1 MSKAVSLRVAA
12 ATALRWSVGA
22 RFATQIIRWGA
33 TIVVIRLLTPE
44 DYGLLAMTMVVISF
58 ATLFNELGA
67 AAVIVRRHDLSPNEI
82 GSLQGLVAALNL
94 SLGIIVFLLASYVS
108 ALYGSDITTI
118 LRVCCLMFLA
128 HSIGIVQEALLIRA
142 MDFKSRALVET
153 AAQISGA
160 VLTLTLALMGFGVW
174 SLVFGM
180 LATRTLKALGFLRLV
195 PERYPW
201 RLSLADIRPHIGYA
215 STIALQRI
223 VYWIPGNVTV
233 MLIGILK
240 GPAPLGL
247 YNVGKDLAFL
257 PLNKLGSVLNEV
269 GFATYAR
276 SQEKIDG
283 VRKALEKSLAFVSF
297 AFIPYALLGAALA
310 PEAVAV
316 VLGERWLPV
325 IPIIQLM
332 IVAVPFRA
340 LTVQLS
346 EALNAA
352 GDARAGLRIQLA
364 FAGLTTTCVV
374 AGAFWSIEAAAAG
387 WAVSMPLVHAF
398 ALREARRS
406 LGLSLKTLLWL
417 YGRSLSVGIIA
428 AGVVMLARQGLD
440 DLTPLLVFAS
450 LTGTGAA
457 TGAVCM
463 ALLDRQRLSDIISF
477 ARAR

>member
-12 ATALRWSVGA
+12 ATALRWSIGA

-33 TIVVIRLLTPE
+33 TLLVIRLLTPE

-94 SLGIIVFLLASYVS
+94 GLGLIVFLLAPYVS

-118 LRVCCLMFLA
+118 LRACCLMFLA
-128 HSIGIVQEALLIRA
+128 YSVGIVQEALLIRA

-153 AAQISGA
+153 TAQVTGA
-160 VLTLTLALMGFGVW
+160 VLTLGLALLGFGVW
-174 SLVFGM
+174 ALVFGM

-201 RLSLADIRPHIGYA
+201 RLSLADVRPHIGYA
-215 STIALQRI
+215 GTIALQRM

-240 GPAPLGL
+240 GPALLGL

-283 VRKALEKSLAFVSF
+283 VRNALEKSLAFVSF

-325 IPIIQLM
+325 VPIIQLM

-340 LTVQLS
+340 LNVQLS

-352 GDARAGLRIQLA
+352 GDARGGLRIQLG
-364 FAGLTTTCVV
+364 FAILTTTCVA
-374 AGAFWSIEAAAAG
+374 AGAFWSIETAAAG
-387 WAVSMPLVHAF
+387 WAVAMPLVHAL

-406 LGLSLKTLLWL
+406 LGLSLKPLWRP
-417 YGRSLSVGIIA
+417 YGRSLAVGVA
-428 AGVVMLARQGLD
+428 AVLAVLLARSALGPVD
-440 DLTPLLVFAS
+440 PVVAFPLLGVA
-450 LTGTGAA
+450 GTALAVA
-457 TGAVCM
+457 TVAILDRER
-463 ALLDRQRLSDIISF
+463 LLDVARF